1 MRSEAST
8 PDKYVQNLPDDRK
21 AALEQLRKTISKNLP
36 KGFEEVMQY
45 GMLSYVVPHK
55 LYPSGYHCKPEEPLP
70 FLAVASQ
77 KNSINLYHMGMYADK
92 KLLDWFVAEFPK
104 HSTAKLDM
112 GKSCV
117 RFKKPEQIPFKLIG
131 ELAAKM
137 TPKDWITLYEK
148 SFRKK
153 S

>member
-1 MRSEAST
+1 MRSDANT
-8 PDKYVQNLPDDRK
+8 PDAYFKQLPEDRK
-21 AALEQLRKTISKNLP
+21 EAMLKLRKTISKNIP

-45 GMLSYVVPHK
+45 GMVGFVVPHK
-55 LYPSGYHCKPEEPLP
+55 LYPAGYHCKPEDPLP
-70 FLAVASQ
+70 FLGFASQ
-77 KNSINLYHMGMYADK
+77 KNSINLYHIGIYADK

-112 GKSCV
+112 GKSCI
-117 RFKKPEQIPFKLIG
+117 RFKKPEHIPFTLIG

-137 TPKDWITLYEK
+137 TPKDWINLYES

-153 S
+153 